1 MPAADALLQQMPSR
15 PRTASECAFVV
26 TLLFVPGL
34 GLSMVPGAAWPWL
47 LGASFIVFAGWAL
60 ALARRRGGLAAAMLA
75 GVAAT
80 LWATA
85 VERPPVPA
93 RLGVEVVDRDGHAE
107 IMQVVAG
114 SAADGTLRA
123 GDRIIALANRPLDV
137 SRPAEDLRA
146 RLRDEG
152 QVPRGETV
160 LTVVRDGVTAE
171 LTVRLP
177 PVSRGPGLRGAD
189 LPRILLRGLA
199 VLLVVGALLLA
210 DGQSAYHIGLARE
223 GFLREALLGVP
234 VLLGTLAVHLSL
246 IIPIALAL
254 SRTGFASREASQRI
268 GALQGL
274 TGDVSLWQFALS
286 MVVVAAFEEGLF
298 RGFLLPRVR
307 HLTGRWALAVALVPL
322 LFGLG
327 HLYEGVLAV
336 VQTAVLGVCF
346 SLAFLWRGHLA
357 SAIVAHAAFNTLMF
371 TLLVALQ
378 RSGLLEKMTQ
388 GP

>member
-1 MPAADALLQQMPSR
+1 
-15 PRTASECAFVV
+15 
-26 TLLFVPGL
+26 
-34 GLSMVPGAAWPWL
+34 
-47 LGASFIVFAGWAL
+47 
-60 ALARRRGGLAAAMLA
+60 
-75 GVAAT
+75 
-80 LWATA
+80 ATA

-107 IMQVVAG
+107 VTQVVAG

-123 GDRIIALANRPLDV
+123 GDRITAVAHKPLDV
-137 SRPAEDLRA
+137 SRPAQDLRA

-152 QVPRGETV
+152 QVPKGETV
-160 LTVVRDGVTAE
+160 FTVVRAGATEE

-177 PVSRGPGLRGAD
+177 RMPRGPALRGAD
-189 LPRILLRGLA
+189 LPRILLRALA
-199 VLLVVGALLLA
+199 VLLLVGALLLT
-210 DGQSAYHIGLARE
+210 DGQSAYHIGLARD

-234 VLLGTLAVHLSL
+234 VLLGTLAVHLSVT
-246 IIPIALAL
+246 IPIALAL
-254 SRTGFASREASQRI
+254 SRTDFASREASQRVV
-268 GALQGL
+268 ALGGL
-274 TGDVSLWQFALS
+274 AGDVSLWQFALS
-286 MVVVAAFEEGLF
+286 MVVVAVFEEGLF

-336 VQTAVLGVCF
+336 AQAAVLGLCF
-346 SLAFLWRGHLA
+346 SIAFLWRGHLA
-357 SAIVAHAAFNTLMF
+357 SAVVAHAAFNTLMF

-378 RSGLLEKMTQ
+378 RSGFLEKMTQ